1 MSTSPDPADTGQ
13 FTEYVLRFAV
23 PVTMTEEFA
32 PAFGQL
38 IGAIEP
44 MLGAITDRG
53 GAVRITRNGVDI
65 SNVL

>member
-1 MSTSPDPADTGQ
+1 MSTSPDPGEAGQ
-13 FTEYVLRFAV
+13 FTEYVIRFAV
-23 PVTMTEEFA
+23 PVSMTEEFA

-44 MLGAITDRG
+44 MLGAIADRG
-53 GAVRITRNGVDI
+53 GAVGITRNGVDI